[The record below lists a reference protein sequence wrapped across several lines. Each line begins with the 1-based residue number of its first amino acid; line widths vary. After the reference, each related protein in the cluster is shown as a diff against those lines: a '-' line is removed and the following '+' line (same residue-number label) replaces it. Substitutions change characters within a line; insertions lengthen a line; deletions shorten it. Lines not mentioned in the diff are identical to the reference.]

1 MLARSIRRVPC
12 RAARVSRSKNHESWS
27 MMMMMRKL
35 VPGSLALVVCAV
47 LSGPVLAAGNL
58 VTNPGFET
66 GDFTGWTLSGNTP
79 DNTVVESVGFDSWL
93 PHGGDFFAALGAQDS
108 DNTLSQTIATT
119 AGQSYTFS
127 WFLGSDGSTPSDFA
141 AFWNGSTVVSL
152 VDAPATPG
160 YSKGTPTASYAFY
173 SFTEVA
179 TGASTVIQFNSRND
193 VNFWALDDVSVSAV
207 PEPSSLV
214 LSAMCI
220 LTVAAFARRRRCRA
234 KD

>member
-1 MLARSIRRVPC
+1 
-12 RAARVSRSKNHESWS
+12 
-27 MMMMMRKL
+27 MMMKRKL
-35 VPGSLALVVCAV
+35 VLGSLALVLCAV

-66 GDFTGWTLSGNTP
+66 GDFTGWTLGGNTP
-79 DNTVVESVGFDSWL
+79 DNTVIEQAGFDSWL
-93 PHGGDFFAALGAQDS
+93 PHGGDFFAALGAQVT
-108 DNTLSQTIATT
+108 DNFLSQAIATT

-141 AFWNGSTVVSL
+141 SFWNGSSVVSL
-152 VDAPATPG
+152 VNTPATPG
-160 YSKGTPTASYAFY
+160 YTKGTPTASYAFY

-193 VNFWALDDVSVSAV
+193 VNYWALDDVSVSAV

-214 LSAMCI
+214 LSAI
-220 LTVAAFARRRRCRA
+220 SFLTLAGYSRRRWRRA
-234 KD
+234 KV